1 MGRTDMIVNG
11 PSDCLLF
18 LTASKTNGL
27 EGRPF
32 CARTTDGGLTWR
44 FLSFIGPE
52 PTGYAIMP
60 STVRLS
66 ATDLVTTIRRLRQAQ
81 ELDRRLCL
89 ARRRPDLVVPVHAG
103 ARYRR
108 GQPAQPAPSRRRP
121 ALPDLRPPRLAV
133 RNPGPSQQRPGQ
145 DLGQPDR
152 ACATTAAPPTSA
164 MSGRSSA
171 PTARS
176 WPSTTTTTAPAPTA
190 TSRPRSGTRGNREI
204 VLYN

>member
-1 MGRTDMIVNG
+1 MGRTDIIVNG

-18 LTASKTNGL
+18 LTASKANGL

-66 ATDLVTTIRRLRQAQ
+66 PTDLVTTIRRLDMPQ
-81 ELDRRLCL
+81 ELDRCLCL

-103 ARYRR
+103 ARHRR
-108 GQPAQPAPSRRRP
+108 GQPAQPAPPRRRP
-121 ALPDLRPPRLAV
+121 ALPDLRLSAPGRSASRLASAAT
-133 RNPGPSQQRPGQ
+133 RARPGATRSCSATMAAAA
-145 DLGQPDR
+145 DVGYVRSIIRPDGKLVAVYYYNDRSNPDR
-152 ACATTAAPPTSA
+152 YLAATILDPGKP
-164 MSGRSSA
+164 
-171 PTARS
+171 
-176 WPSTTTTTAPAPTA
+176 
-190 TSRPRSGTRGNREI
+190 
-204 VLYN
+204 